1 MNLKQHKN
9 TMFILKF
16 LKSEILGNKSEEKTC
31 ILKTGLGKDFLETI
45 LKIWAIK
52 KKTYKLDFNIIKNLS
67 ISKRPLRE

>member
-1 MNLKQHKN
+1 MLTYDLEVLFKNMNLKQHKN

-45 LKIWAIK
+45 LKI
-52 KKTYKLDFNIIKNLS
+52 
-67 ISKRPLRE
+67 